1 VDTSLDAWFTR
12 EILAHEAA
20 LMRYL
25 QRCWYRRDE
34 IPDLRQD
41 IYVRVYEAAGKAR
54 PAMPKSFM
62 FTIAR
67 HLMTDRLRRA
77 RVVSIDAVGDI
88 DALNVLI
95 DDISPERCLS
105 AHQELRHLGNVF
117 DHLPPRCRQVVWLRR
132 VEELS
137 QKEVAAHMGITE
149 KTVEKQIAKGMRLI
163 ADYYYGSTRAPRPG
177 DAAIVQDDE
186 HGQQQTD

>member
-1 VDTSLDAWFTR
+1 MDTSLDAWFTR

-34 IPDLRQD
+34 IDDLRQD
-41 IYVRVYEAAGKAR
+41 TYVRVYEAAGKAR

-67 HLMTDRLRRA
+67 HLMTDRVRRA
-77 RVVSIDAVGDI
+77 RVVAIDAVGDI

-117 DHLPPRCRQVVWLRR
+117 DRLPPRCREVVWLRR

-137 QKEVAAHMGITE
+137 QKEVAERMGITE

-163 ADYYYGSTRAPRPG
+163 AHYYYGGMRDPQQG
-177 DAAIVQDDE
+177 DAGAVQGDE

>member
-1 VDTSLDAWFTR
+1 MDTSLDAWFAR

-34 IPDLRQD
+34 LADLRQD
-41 IYVRVYEAAGKAR
+41 IYIRVYEAAGKAR

-95 DDISPERCLS
+95 DDLSPERCLS
-105 AHQELRHLGNVF
+105 AHQELRHLGKIL
-117 DHLPPRCRQVVWLRR
+117 DRLPPRCREVVWLRR
-132 VEELS
+132 VKDLS

-163 ADYYYGSTRAPRPG
+163 ADYYYGGLREPQSG
-177 DAAIVQDDE
+177 DTADLQDDE
-186 HGQQQTD
+186 HGQQSTD